1 MGLFAKFC
9 SATSPLK
16 WKKYNRLPISEKSGS
31 TSDINLNYYLAK
43 NNSNSY
49 ENVWGDRWEIYIAMI
64 ETDFHGWFDGF
75 TSVWLCLSM
84 GWDSMFGSGIYVL
97 G

>member
-31 TSDINLNYYLAK
+31 TSDITSDINLNYYLAK
-43 NNSNSY
+43 NNTNSY
-49 ENVWGDRWEIYIAMI
+49 ENIWGDRWEIYIAMI
-64 ETDFHGWFDGF
+64 
-75 TSVWLCLSM
+75 
-84 GWDSMFGSGIYVL
+84 
-97 G
+97 

>member
-9 SATSPLK
+9 SATFPLK

-43 NNSNSY
+43 NNTNSY
-49 ENVWGDRWEIYIAMI
+49 ENIWGDRWEIYIAMI
-64 ETDFHGWFDGF
+64 EISWLIF
-75 TSVWLCLSM
+75 TVDWMHLHLC
-84 GWDSMFGSGIYVL
+84 GYA
-97 G
+97 

>member
-43 NNSNSY
+43 NNTNSY
-49 ENVWGDRWEIYIAMI
+49 ENIWGDRWEIYIAMI
-64 ETDFHGWFDGF
+64 EISWLSF
-75 TSVWLCLSM
+75 TVDWMHLQLC
-84 GWDSMFGSGIYVL
+84 GYA
-97 G
+97 